1 MFYLT
6 IVFSYILI
14 YNYDLQKHYFVS
26 FFHVAEMS
34 FQACVVL
41 LYVAIV
47 MLGVLVGLVDKL
59 LVM

>member
-1 MFYLT
+1 MIYKS
-6 IVFSYILI
+6 IIL
-14 YNYDLQKHYFVS
+14 YH
-26 FFHVAEMS
+26 FFMWQS